1 MKSVVHAKT
10 SRDHHGVAR
19 RDALSRPPPSVRADR
34 TIRTT
39 DEAAAAADVFFAIGR
54 VCTIHYGPSSAVLTL
69 CPGLWV
75 QRLGRRIPP
84 YRVCGGTRGAPLP
97 APSFPSSFAVTSSR
111 SLLIPNI
118 I

>member
-19 RDALSRPPPSVRADR
+19 RDALPRPPPSVRADR

-75 QRLGRRIPP
+75 QRLGRRIPRTGFAGGNAGCP
-84 YRVCGGTRGAPLP
+84 SPRPFVSVIICGDIV
-97 APSFPSSFAVTSSR
+97 S
-111 SLLIPNI
+111 
-118 I
+118 